1 MSLPCGLLYESVELV
16 IDSIQSPQATARLS
30 VTMVP
35 LLQICNS
42 AVAFMGRYVGRYDK
56 SPQIHVQVC
65 FNIPDTFKWN
75 PCYPEQN
82 LGTLKDRI
90 SRAFVARKLY
100 KAETISAL
108 DVSDL

>member
-1 MSLPCGLLYESVELV
+1 M

-35 LLQICNS
+35 LLQTCDS
-42 AVAFMGRYVGRYDK
+42 AVAFRGRYVGRYDN

-75 PCYPEQN
+75 PYYPEQY
-82 LGTLKDRI
+82 LGTLMVRI
-90 SRAFVARKLY
+90 TRAFIAQKLH

-108 DVSDL
+108 NVSGL